1 MRDETEMVR
10 QLFRLSLIAGI
21 SGLGALAFWPYHDG
35 VLRYGLPLAAVLTWA
50 TGLIF
55 LWKKRT
61 LRLAMLLMPLLLA
74 APFLL
79 PGKPI
84 DPEKLRDRYLAA
96 LEKMEGTP
104 YVWGGESQWGID
116 CSGLP
121 RRALREALWGTGEE
135 DWNGAAFRGWA
146 EQWWFDT
153 SAKAMGQ
160 SYRGFTRPIGIGGKL
175 RDLETDGM
183 LAGDLAVTAD
193 GRHVLVYLR
202 DGSWIQADPM
212 ASKVIIGHVERD
224 QIAWFNSLV
233 TVHRWTILE

>member
-1 MRDETEMVR
+1 MAR
-10 QLFRLSLIAGI
+10 QLYRLLFIAGI
-21 SGLGALAFWPYHDG
+21 SGLVALALWPYHDG
-35 VLRYGLPLAAVLTWA
+35 VLRYGLPLAAVLTWS

-55 LWKKRT
+55 LWR
-61 LRLAMLLMPLLLA
+61 RRACHLAVMMIPLLVA

-84 DPEKLRDRYLAA
+84 DPEKLQERYLAA
-96 LEKMEGTP
+96 LEKMEGTR

-121 RRALREALWGTGEE
+121 RRALREALLGMGEE
-135 DWNGAAFRGWA
+135 DWNGTAYRAWA

-160 SYRGFTRPIGIGGKL
+160 SYRGFTRPTGIGGKL
-175 RDLETDGM
+175 RDLESDAIM
-183 LAGDLAVTAD
+183 PGDLAVTND

-212 ASKVIIGHVERD
+212 ASKVIIAHAKQD

-233 TVHRWTILE
+233 TLHRWAILE